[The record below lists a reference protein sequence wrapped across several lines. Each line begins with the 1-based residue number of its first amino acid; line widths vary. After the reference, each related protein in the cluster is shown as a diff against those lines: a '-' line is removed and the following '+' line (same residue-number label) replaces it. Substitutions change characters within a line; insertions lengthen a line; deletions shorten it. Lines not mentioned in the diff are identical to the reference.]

1 MKHLLVLL
9 TFVSLSLVASAAP
22 NIVIIYADDLG
33 YGDLGCY
40 GHPTI
45 RTPHLDRMAAE
56 GVRFTQFYSAAEVCT
71 PSRAALMTGRYP
83 IRSGMCHDQVRVLRR
98 FSTGGLPHEEI
109 TLAEMLKD
117 KGYTTGI
124 IGKWHLGV
132 WSNDPQHHPQH
143 HGFDFHFGL
152 PHSNDMDPNPGNP
165 KLANALAEQKAEYWN
180 APLYRGMELV
190 ERPADQTTLT
200 RRYTEEAVKF
210 ITANKTKPF
219 FLYFPHTFPHT
230 PLFASP
236 DFKDNS
242 PRGLYGDVVEELD
255 WSVGRVLDTLRET
268 GLAENT
274 LVVFSSDNGPW
285 LLMGET
291 GGSAGLLREGKGSTW
306 EGGMRVPGIA
316 WWPGK
321 IKPAVCREVA
331 CTMDLL
337 PTVAKLSGANV
348 PIDRELDGKDITPL
362 LLGEGKVEREVF
374 CYYRGQ
380 QLYAARVGP
389 WKAHFITQPA
399 YGPNKPMQHETPEL
413 YNVEEDPS
421 EVRNVATQHPEVI
434 ASIRSAVEKHR
445 ATLKVVPNQLEG
457 VVAETK

>member
-1 MKHLLVLL
+1 MKHFVYLLPLIL
-9 TFVSLSLVASAAP
+9 FSLPAAAAP

-40 GHPTI
+40 GHPSI
-45 RTPHLDRMAAE
+45 RTPNLDRMAAE
-56 GVRFTQFYSAAEVCT
+56 GIRFTQFYSAAEVCT
-71 PSRAALMTGRYP
+71 PSRAALLTGRYP
-83 IRSGMCHDQVRVLRR
+83 IRNGMCHDQVRVLRR
-98 FSTGGLPHEEI
+98 LSTGGLPDDEI
-109 TLAEMLKD
+109 TIAEMLKG

-132 WSNDPQHHPQH
+132 WSNDPKHHPRH

-152 PHSNDMDPNPGNP
+152 PHSNDMDPSAGNP

-180 APLYRGMELV
+180 APLYRGLELI
-190 ERPADQTTLT
+190 EQPADQTTLT

-210 ITANKTKPF
+210 ITANKTQPF

-236 DFKDNS
+236 DFKDKS

-255 WSVGRVLDTLRET
+255 WSVGRLLDALRAS

-321 IKPAVCREVA
+321 IKPAICREVA

-337 PTVAKLSGANV
+337 PTAAKLAGV
-348 PIDRELDGKDITPL
+348 PLPADRELDGIDITPL
-362 LLGEGKVEREVF
+362 LFNQGKVKRELF

-389 WKAHFITQPA
+389 WKAHFITRSS
-399 YGPNKPMQHETPEL
+399 YGPDKPTQHDLPEL

-421 EVRNVATQHPEVI
+421 EMRNVSAKHPDTI
-434 ASIRSAVEKHR
+434 ALIRSAVDQHR
-445 ATLKVVPNQLEG
+445 TTLKTVPNQLEG
-457 VVAETK
+457 VVAGSK

>member
-1 MKHLLVLL
+1 MRFLTLLLL
-9 TFVSLSLVASAAP
+9 ALCSSLFAAP
-22 NIVIIYADDLG
+22 NVVIIYADDLG

-45 RTPHLDRMAAE
+45 RTPNLDRMAAE
-56 GVRFTQFYSAAEVCT
+56 GMRFTQFYSAAEVCT
-71 PSRAALMTGRYP
+71 PSRAALLTGRYP
-83 IRSGMCHDQVRVLRR
+83 VRSGMAHTQMRVLRNK
-98 FSTGGLPHEEI
+98 STGGLPHEEV
-109 TLAEMLKD
+109 TLAELLKGQ
-117 KGYTTGI
+117 GYATGI

-132 WSNDPQHHPQH
+132 WSNDPKHHPQH

-165 KLANALAEQKAEYWN
+165 KMANALAEQKAEYWN
-180 APLYRGMELV
+180 SPLYRGTEII

-210 ITANKTKPF
+210 IATNKAKPF

-230 PLFASP
+230 PLFASSG
-236 DFKDNS
+236 FKGKS
-242 PRGLYGDVVEELD
+242 PRGLFGDVVEELD
-255 WSVGRVLDTLRET
+255 WSVGRVLDTLREQ
-268 GLAENT
+268 GIAENT

-321 IKPAVCREVA
+321 IKPASVCRDVA
-331 CTMDLL
+331 CTMDLFTTAATL
-337 PTVAKLSGANV
+337 GGAKIPT
-348 PIDRELDGKDITPL
+348 DREIDGRDITPL
-362 LLGEGKVEREVF
+362 FLGEGKVERDVF
-374 CYYRGQ
+374 CYYRGT
-380 QLYAARVGP
+380 QLYAARVGT

-399 YGPNKPMQHETPEL
+399 YGPDKPVTHEVPEL
-413 YNVEEDPS
+413 YNLEEDPS
-421 EVRNVATQHPEVI
+421 EVRNVAGKHPEVI
-434 ASIRSAVEKHR
+434 AQIRAAVEKHR
-445 ATLKVVPNQLEG
+445 ATVKDAPNQLEG
-457 VVAETK
+457 MVEAVK